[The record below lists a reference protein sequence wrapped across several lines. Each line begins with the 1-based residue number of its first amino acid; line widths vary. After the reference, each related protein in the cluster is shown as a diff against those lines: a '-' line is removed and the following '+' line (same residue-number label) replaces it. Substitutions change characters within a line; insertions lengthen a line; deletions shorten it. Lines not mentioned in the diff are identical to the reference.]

1 MWNVNFKITVIDKIF
16 EDYNNKIECQY
27 SGNVT
32 DDKAQVYQEQMDID
46 DEWADEVSSKA
57 VPDMTAS
64 WFDSTIDEEE
74 SENAPVINL
83 ATGSNSRKQ
92 WKSQEEHEARK
103 SNDIREAIVKA
114 EEKAAKDF
122 FAARKVDD
130 DLKTANDA
138 KDLDILKADMF
149 NKTEL
154 IKTEAEKEFQ
164 KLKEQLLQQN
174 EENQRHINA
183 ILESQKKSKELYDS
197 EAKKLD
203 ERMDRK
209 LLELFGTVNASIAAQ
224 GISFTGALQGTT
236 SQVNELQ
243 VNFTKL
249 ESKLMDF
256 MDQFSNKRLADI
268 SESADKKMRTS
279 NSAA

>member
-1 MWNVNFKITVIDKIF
+1 MRLSLTLQQVPTVVIP
-16 EDYNNKIECQY
+16 
-27 SGNVT
+27 GN
-32 DDKAQVYQEQMDID
+32 
-46 DEWADEVSSKA
+46 
-57 VPDMTAS
+57 
-64 WFDSTIDEEE
+64 
-74 SENAPVINL
+74 
-83 ATGSNSRKQ
+83 
-92 WKSQEEHEARK
+92 HRK
-103 SNDIREAIVKA
+103 STRLERANAIREATVKA

-122 FAARKVDD
+122 FAARKVED
-130 DLKTANDA
+130 DLKNANEA
-138 KDLDILKADMF
+138 KEMDNLKADMF

-154 IKTEAEKEFQ
+154 IKTETEKEFQ
-164 KLKEQLLQQN
+164 KLKDQLLQQN

-183 ILESQKKSKELYDS
+183 ILESQKQSKELYDS

-279 NSAA
+279 NSAQ

>member
-1 MWNVNFKITVIDKIF
+1 
-16 EDYNNKIECQY
+16 
-27 SGNVT
+27 
-32 DDKAQVYQEQMDID
+32 MDID

-57 VPDMTAS
+57 VDSTPDMTAS
-64 WFDSTIDEEE
+64 WFDSTIDEDD
-74 SENAPVINL
+74 SEDAPVINL
-83 ATGSNSRKQ
+83 ATGANSRNH

-103 SNDIREAIVKA
+103 SNAIREATVKA

-122 FAARKVDD
+122 FAARKVED
-130 DLKTANDA
+130 DLKNANEA
-138 KDLDILKADMF
+138 KEMDNLKADMF

-154 IKTEAEKEFQ
+154 IKTETEKEFQ
-164 KLKEQLLQQN
+164 KLKDQLLQQN

-183 ILESQKKSKELYDS
+183 ILESQKQSKELYDS

-256 MDQFSNKRLADI
+256 MDQFSNERLADI

-279 NSAA
+279 NSAQ